1 MQKIKSIPKGV
12 QIMKEITYRQVGDY
26 LIPNLTL
33 PKEEKK
39 PLGKYGTMRMNYL
52 KNHRKVFFDILL
64 TKGELM
70 KHIYETQ
77 ETASQMMEQLT
88 EQMMKSQGVTEEL
101 KESNQ
106 MLWVQM
112 MNNIKHSAEEIVL
125 NELIYA

>member
-1 MQKIKSIPKGV
+1 M
-12 QIMKEITYRQVGDY
+12 
-26 LIPNLTL
+26 IPNLTL

-70 KHIYETQ
+70 KHIYEMQ

-88 EQMMKSQGVTEEL
+88 EQMMMKSLGVTEEL

-112 MNNIKHSAEEIVL
+112 MNNIRHSAEEIVL
-125 NELIYA
+125 KELIYV